1 MQTSMVIV
9 RKHWTDLWIN
19 YVAYRMEKHVAE
31 DLAKGINKRGT
42 LEAKV
47 IEIDF
52 TNSLKGKNNVWSRNT
67 KNNLIE

>member
-1 MQTSMVIV
+1 M
-9 RKHWTDLWIN
+9 
-19 YVAYRMEKHVAE
+19 AYRMEKHVAE

-52 TNSLKGKNNVWSRNT
+52 TNSLKGKNNV
-67 KNNLIE
+67 